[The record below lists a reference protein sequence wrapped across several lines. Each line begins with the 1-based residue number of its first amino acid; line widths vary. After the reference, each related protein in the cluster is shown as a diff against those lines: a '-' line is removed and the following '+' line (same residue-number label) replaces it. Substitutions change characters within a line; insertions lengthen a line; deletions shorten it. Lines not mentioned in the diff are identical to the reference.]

1 MDQDEALELYY
12 AAYRYNI
19 PELATH
25 AIVFGLPTWKHL
37 GQAMLWSG
45 EWDPVIGFEG
55 AQRLVSAYHLPTHLI
70 KGG

>member
-25 AIVFGLPTWKHL
+25 AIEFGLPTWKQM
-37 GQAMLWSG
+37 GQTASYSVK
-45 EWDPVIGFEG
+45 WDPIIGFEG
-55 AQRLVSAYHLPTHLI
+55 AQRLVSAYHLPTHFI
-70 KGG
+70 KRG